1 MVIIQVRASCCY
13 SDILV
18 FLTGQEEIESCHQ
31 ILMKCNND
39 LPVGMYCLNKL
50 STLSVCV
57 LLLLDCMKLNVCKL
71 FAALPTAQQQCVF
84 ADNPP
89 VSSHTH

>member
-1 MVIIQVRASCCY
+1 MVGMVTIQLRVSCCY

-18 FLTGQEEIESCHQ
+18 FLTGQEEIESCQQ
-31 ILMKCNND
+31 ILVKCNNG
-39 LPVGMYCLNKL
+39 LPAGMNNKL
-50 STLSVCV
+50 YIYILYV
-57 LLLLDCMKLNVCKL
+57 LLLDCLRLNVCKL

-84 ADNPP
+84 ADNPT